1 MENLEGQYFLRG
13 HNLTNLSVEQIVDC
27 DGTQADDNS
36 ENADC
41 GVYGGIFLVFKLE
54 FDKFILV
61 KLFSNYRLAIF
72 SIWIC

>member
-41 GVYGGIFLVFKLE
+41 GVYGGIC
-54 FDKFILV
+54 
-61 KLFSNYRLAIF
+61 FSF
-72 SIWIC
+72 